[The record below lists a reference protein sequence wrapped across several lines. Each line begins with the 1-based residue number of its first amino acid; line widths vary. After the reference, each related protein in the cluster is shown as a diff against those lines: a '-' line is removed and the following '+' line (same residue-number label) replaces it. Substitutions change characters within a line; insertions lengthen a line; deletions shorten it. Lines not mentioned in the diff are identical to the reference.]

1 MSNSSARAKRRGQ
14 SMVEFALLLPIL
26 LILVAGGADLG
37 RALFVGIQVTDAARQ
52 AGMYAA
58 SNPTSYTQPELKA
71 VAVGDAGAGPLVCP
85 TSQLHVVLGPASEVP
100 GGGSLQP
107 VTVICDLPMLTPG
120 IPSPVRLQAT
130 TTVLVLS

>member
-1 MSNSSARAKRRGQ
+1 MSSLPTRTKRRGQ
-14 SMVEFALLLPIL
+14 SMVEFALILPIL
-26 LILVAGGADLG
+26 LVLVAGGADLG

-52 AGMYAA
+52 VGLYAA
-58 SNPTSYTQPELKA
+58 NNPTSYTQPALKA

-120 IPSPVRLQAT
+120 IPSPVKLQAT
-130 TTVLVLS
+130 ATVLILS